1 MVRAFEDS
9 ESVRTVNHRC
19 NPAEFLEKYRR
30 MQLSVKG
37 KQLNIGDA
45 LRTHVSDSLSRI
57 LGKYFGDAIEVDVTL
72 SRDGHMYRA
81 VVAAH
86 VGRGIQVQAQ
96 GEADQPYPAFD
107 TAAEH
112 LAKRLRRY
120 KGRLR
125 NHHKRGGPTVE
136 TLLARQYILAAGDD
150 LEPAEDE
157 AEGQPAVV
165 AEMTTEIPSLT
176 VSEAVMRMDLADQP
190 ALMFRNSSHS
200 GLNMIYRRSDGNIG
214 WIDPRGNRS
223 E

>member
-1 MVRAFEDS
+1 
-9 ESVRTVNHRC
+9 
-19 NPAEFLEKYRR
+19 

-37 KQLNIGDA
+37 KQLNVGDA

-57 LGKYFGDAIEVDVTL
+57 LGKYFGDAIEVSVTI
-72 SRDGHMYRA
+72 SRDGHRYRA

-96 GEADQPYPAFD
+96 GAAEEPYPAFD

-120 KGRLR
+120 KRRLR
-125 NHHKRGGPTVE
+125 DHRKDSGPKAE
-136 TLLARQYILAAGDD
+136 TLLAQQYILAGDD
-150 LEPAEDE
+150 EEESAEDVGQ
-157 AEGQPAVV
+157 GQPAVV

-200 GLNMIYRRSDGNIG
+200 GLNMIYRRADGNIG
-214 WIDPRGNRS
+214 WIDPRGNRG